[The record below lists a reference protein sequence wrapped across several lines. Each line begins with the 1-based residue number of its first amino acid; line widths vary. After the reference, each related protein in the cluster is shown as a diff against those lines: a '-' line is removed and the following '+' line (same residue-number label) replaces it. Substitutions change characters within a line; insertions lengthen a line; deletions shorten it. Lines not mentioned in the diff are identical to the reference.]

1 MSDSDPIHV
10 QVLLF
15 ARARDLAGTDRVDL
29 RLSAG
34 TTVGQLRRRLVE
46 EQPELAG
53 MVALSAL
60 AVNNEFVD
68 DASELPAGAEVAL
81 IPPVSGG

>member
-1 MSDSDPIHV
+1 
-10 QVLLF
+10 
-15 ARARDLAGTDRVDL
+15 
-29 RLSAG
+29 
-34 TTVGQLRRRLVE
+34 
-46 EQPELAG
+46 